1 MNAHRPV
8 ELDDV
13 QGLLRYGYKHHAEAC
28 FLLLQVR
35 DATAAR
41 RWLAQAPVADALPR
55 DPLPPTLLQV
65 AFTAAGLRAL
75 GTGPGVLET
84 FAPEFVAGL
93 GDDAARAR
101 RLGDT
106 GPSAPSQWH
115 WGGGEREPHVLVL
128 LYAMPGAMAALR
140 AAVEAQCSAGGF
152 HLQAV
157 LQTAERQGFEPFGF
171 ADGLSQPELDWQRTL
186 PARDTTELTYRNL
199 ACLGEFI
206 LGYPNEYGAYTER
219 PLLDPNRHPALH
231 ALPRAEEQ
239 PAQADLGRNGS
250 YLVIRQLEQDVAGF
264 WATLDRLARGNRP
277 LRQQLAEAMVG
288 RTVEGRPLVPAD
300 DDNGFTFRA
309 DPAGLR
315 CPLGAHIR
323 RSNPRNAD
331 LPPGAEPLLGRL
343 QRLLGFDAAALQQ
356 DWVASTRFH
365 RLLRRGR
372 AYAAAGDSARPGLY
386 FIALNA
392 NIGRQFEFVQ
402 GAWLMGSKF
411 AGLHGEAD
419 PLLGQRTPGPDGD
432 PNDGFSRPQADG
444 PAQRIAGLPA
454 FVTVRGGAYCF
465 LPGLRALRCIAEGA
479 LT

>member
-1 MNAHRPV
+1 MSAPRPV

-13 QGLLRYGYKHHAEAC
+13 QGLLRYGYKHHTEAC

-35 DATAAR
+35 DAAAAR
-41 RWLAQAPVADALPR
+41 QWLAQAPVADALPR
-55 DPLPPTLLQV
+55 DPLPPTVLQV

-75 GTGPGVLET
+75 GVGAGVLES

-93 GDDAARAR
+93 GGDVSRAR

-106 GPSAPSQWH
+106 GPNAPSQWH
-115 WGGGEREPHVLVL
+115 WGTGESEPHVLVL
-128 LYAMPGAMAALR
+128 LYAMPGGLSALR
-140 AAVEAQCSAGGF
+140 TGVEAQCATGF
-152 HLQAV
+152 GLLAA
-157 LQTAERQGFEPFGF
+157 LQTAQRQGFEPFGF
-171 ADGLSQPELDWQRTL
+171 ADGLSQPDLDWQRTL
-186 PARDTTELTYRNL
+186 PVRDTTELAYRNL
-199 ACLGEFI
+199 ACLGEFV
-206 LGYPNEYGAYTER
+206 LGYPNEYGAYSER
-219 PLLDPNRHPALH
+219 PLLDPHRHPALQ

-264 WATLDRLARGNRP
+264 WATLDGLTRGDRG

-288 RTVEGRPLVPAD
+288 RTIEGRPLVPAD
-300 DDNGFTFRA
+300 GDNGFTFRD

-343 QRLLGFDAAALQQ
+343 QRLLGFDATALQQ
-356 DWVASTRFH
+356 DLVASTRFH

-372 AYAAAGDSARPGLY
+372 AYAEDDGSSRPGLY

-411 AGLHGEAD
+411 DGLHGEAD
-419 PLLGQRTPGPDGD
+419 PLLGHRAPGPDGD

-444 PAQRIAGLPA
+444 PAQRVAGLPA

-465 LPGLRALRCIAEGA
+465 LPGLRTLRCIAEGA